1 MTLFSGL
8 AGEIEAAIGRDLA
21 VKLLRARGG
30 TTIAVPVSAEGSML
44 AGIIGVAAAET
55 FVATFGSGRMTLPC
69 ADARGQKRR
78 RAEAIRLLREGK
90 SLLEVAQLCDIHTRT
105 VSNYR
110 AEMLAEAGEGQLQL
124 PL

>member
-8 AGEIEAAIGRDLA
+8 AGEIEAAIGRDLT

-55 FVATFGSGRMTLPC
+55 IISTFGSGRMTLPC
-69 ADARGQKRR
+69 ADARGMKRR
-78 RAEAIRLLREGK
+78 RAEAIRMLRAGA
-90 SLLEVAQLCDIHTRT
+90 SLQEVALACDLHTRT

-110 AEMLAEAGEGQLQL
+110 SEMEAEAGAGQLKL